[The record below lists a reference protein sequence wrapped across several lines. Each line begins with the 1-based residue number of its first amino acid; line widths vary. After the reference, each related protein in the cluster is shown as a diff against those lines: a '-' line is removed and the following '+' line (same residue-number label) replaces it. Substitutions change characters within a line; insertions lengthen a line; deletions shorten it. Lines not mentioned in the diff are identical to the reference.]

1 MSQLL
6 KNYIDSFISMD
17 ITADVFADSYMT
29 KWKIERDT
37 NLLVQDDDNL
47 SELLSSVFCITDMY
61 NPDND
66 REEYEFNE
74 DQLRHEINKI
84 ITNYI
89 NN

>member
-29 KWKIERDT
+29 KWKIERDS

>member
-1 MSQLL
+1 MSQIL

-29 KWKIERDT
+29 KWKIERDS
-37 NLLVQDDDNL
+37 NLLVQDDDKL

>member
-29 KWKIERDT
+29 KWKIERDS
-37 NLLVQDDDNL
+37 NLLVQDDDKL

>member
-29 KWKIERDT
+29 KWKIERDS
-37 NLLVQDDDNL
+37 NLLVQDDDKL

-66 REEYEFNE
+66 REQYEFNE

>member
-29 KWKIERDT
+29 KWKIERDS
-37 NLLVQDDDNL
+37 NLLVQDDDKL

-84 ITNYI
+84 VTNYI

>member
-1 MSQLL
+1 MSQSL

-29 KWKIERDT
+29 KWKIERDS
-37 NLLVQDDDNL
+37 NLLVQDDDKL

-61 NPDND
+61 NPEND
-66 REEYEFNE
+66 REKYEFNE
-74 DQLRHEINKI
+74 DQLRHEIKKI